1 MLIIVADLDK
11 FFRTKKGK
19 VIFFP
24 NNIILN
30 KKHNTYL
37 SLMSLIN
44 EKVMF
49 QTKIY
54 MLDIYSTQMH
64 HFIQLKTNKHTSST
78 CQPHHMKISFSSI
91 KSKYKKN
98 QKFQTPSTPS
108 DTHKIWQT
116 VTFFTWP
123 ELHVIH
129 ENFKNYFKVKYRY
142 ISTSY
147 FYTLK
152 KITKIIKFLQV
163 SPLY

>member
-1 MLIIVADLDK
+1 
-11 FFRTKKGK
+11 
-19 VIFFP
+19 
-24 NNIILN
+24 
-30 KKHNTYL
+30 
-37 SLMSLIN
+37 
-44 EKVMF
+44 
-49 QTKIY
+49 

-64 HFIQLKTNKHTSST
+64 HFIQFKTNKHTSST
-78 CQPHHMKISFSSI
+78 CQLHHMKISFSSI
-91 KSKYKKN
+91 KSKYTKN

-152 KITKIIKFLQV
+152 KITKIIQFLQV